1 MRADGIGDQTIVDEA
16 KKVAADA
23 ADAPYT
29 WGGHTTA
36 GFDCSGFVIYVL
48 KRAYPDKNFTFITAG
63 QIFGDSRFEA
73 VTTPQPGDLI
83 CFRAGHGTPHD
94 HVGIVLDAGRW
105 IGAQSS
111 TGVKAVAFTNPYWS
125 SKRHFFLRLKP

>member
-16 KKVAADA
+16 TKAATA
-23 ADAPYT
+23 AEGKPYT

-48 KRAYPDKNFTFITAG
+48 KRAYPDKGFTFMTAA
-63 QIFGDSRFEA
+63 QIFSDHRFE
-73 VTTPQPGDLI
+73 VVSEPQPGDLI
-83 CFRAGHGTPHD
+83 CFRAVPKAPYNHI
-94 HVGIVLDAGRW
+94 GIVMDAGQW

-111 TGVKAVAFTNPYWS
+111 GGVSYVAFSAPYWAN
-125 SKRHFFLRLKP
+125 RPHFFLRLK